1 MTNFT
6 ENEIQL
12 LDSLGTCAEVL
23 AAIQYLTDS
32 LFVEDGELNRDSDAY
47 KFWRDPSYDDCLL
60 DSCFGGEYSAF
71 ERVMNLAWEF
81 AVDDTEHLH
90 WGEYTERR

>member
-1 MTNFT
+1 MTHFT
-6 ENEIQL
+6 QNEIQI
-12 LDSLGTCAEVL
+12 LDTLNTCTGVL

-47 KFWRDPSYDDCLL
+47 KFWRDPSYDDCLI
-60 DSCFGGEYSAF
+60 DSCWVEPSAF

-81 AVDDTEHLH
+81 SDDDTEHLH
-90 WGEYTERR
+90 WGEYSEHR

>member
-6 ENEIQL
+6 ENEIQI
-12 LDSLGTCAEVL
+12 LDTLGTCTEIL

-47 KFWRDPSYDDCLL
+47 KFWRDPSYDDCLVA
-60 DSCFGGEYSAF
+60 S

-81 AVDDTEHLH
+81 ADDDTEHLH